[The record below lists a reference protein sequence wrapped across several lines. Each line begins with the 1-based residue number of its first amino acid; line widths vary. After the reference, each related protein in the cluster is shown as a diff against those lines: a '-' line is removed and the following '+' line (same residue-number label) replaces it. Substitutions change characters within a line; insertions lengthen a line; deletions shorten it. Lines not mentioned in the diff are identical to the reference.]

1 VSASRIFFAPLAAAG
16 IAVALSAA
24 AAGAQSRTVAD
35 AGLVPY
41 TIVGDAIPKPLT
53 NEPGDPA
60 RGKAIVM
67 NSKLGS
73 CLSCHNMPIPG
84 AADPGN
90 VGPPLSGVGSRLSA
104 AQLRLRVVDMKV
116 IDPNTIMPSFYRVHD
131 LHDVATKFVGKPILK
146 AQQVE
151 DVVAFLQTLK

>member
-1 VSASRIFFAPLAAAG
+1 MTAG
-16 IAVALSAA
+16 IAVALCSAA
-24 AAGAQSRTVAD
+24 AYAQSRTVAD
-35 AGLVPY
+35 TGLVPY
-41 TIVGDAIPKPLT
+41 TIVGDTIPKPLT
-53 NEPGDPA
+53 TEPGDPK
-60 RGKAIVM
+60 RGQAIVT

-131 LHDVATKFVGKPILK
+131 LHDVATKFAGKSILQ